1 MMSFAR
7 FMAGPAGRA
16 IRTTAGAALIATGLT
31 LGGGWL
37 ALAAFGL
44 LPLATGVFD
53 LCPVAILAKLPV
65 AGDAF
70 RDATCKAM
78 PPGSGS
84 GVDTLAG
91 INTRDGREVIGHGAP

>member
-16 IRTTAGAALIATGLT
+16 IRSTVGLALIVTGLV

-37 ALAAFGL
+37 GLAAFGL

-53 LCPVAILAKLPV
+53 LCPVAILARLPV
-65 AGDAF
+65 GGDAF
-70 RDATCKAM
+70 RGATCKR
-78 PPGSGS
+78 G
-84 GVDTLAG
+84 
-91 INTRDGREVIGHGAP
+91 

>member
-7 FMAGPAGRA
+7 FMASPAGRA
-16 IRTTAGAALIATGLT
+16 ARTAIGVALITLGLT

-65 AGDAF
+65 GGGAF
-70 RDATCKAM
+70 RDAT
-78 PPGSGS
+78 
-84 GVDTLAG
+84 
-91 INTRDGREVIGHGAP
+91 RDR

>member
-16 IRTTAGAALIATGLT
+16 IRTVGGVALVATGLT

-70 RDATCKAM
+70 RHATCPAM
-78 PPGSGS
+78 TPVPPSTA
-84 GVDTLAG
+84 DTLAG
-91 INTRDGREVIGHGAP
+91 INTTDGREVVGHGAP